1 MTKSATIKSGI
12 PTSKNARHATVK
24 AQVSTKMKVVIGACA
39 AILVLGGLIIAA
51 MPQPASNVAQPASN
65 VAQPASN
72 VAKTVESTASASST
86 GALRARETNFNF
98 GSISMAAGKVT
109 HRYRFM
115 NAGTEPIVLGKMY
128 TSCMCTTA
136 ALVKSSGRKFA
147 PVGMPGHTPIPALNE
162 TLQPNEEAMVEV
174 VFDPAAH
181 GPAGIGPIDRVVTI
195 EHNAGRPLEL
205 AFAANVTP

>member
-109 HRYRFM
+109 HLYRFR
-115 NAGTEPIVLGKMY
+115 NSGAEPIVLGKMY

-195 EHNAGRPLEL
+195 ENSAGQPLEL
-205 AFAANVTP
+205 AFTANVKP

>member
-12 PTSKNARHATVK
+12 PTSKNARHATAK

-51 MPQPASNVAQPASN
+51 MPQPASN

-109 HRYRFM
+109 HLYRFR
-115 NAGTEPIVLGKMY
+115 NSGAEPIVLGKMY

-195 EHNAGRPLEL
+195 ENSAGQPLEL
-205 AFAANVTP
+205 AFSANVKP

>member
-1 MTKSATIKSGI
+1 MSKSTTIKSGI
-12 PTSKNARHATVK
+12 PMSEK
-24 AQVSTKMKVVIGACA
+24 AKHTAAKSRVAMSTKVIVGACVA
-39 AILVLGGLIIAA
+39 VLVLGGLIIAA
-51 MPQPASNVAQPASN
+51 MPEPGATKPAQSR
-65 VAQPASN
+65 
-72 VAKTVESTASASST
+72 STASVSPASVSPASVSPA

-109 HRYRFM
+109 HLYRFR
-115 NAGTEPIVLGKMY
+115 NAGAEPIVLGKMY

-195 EHNAGRPLEL
+195 ENSAGQPLEL
-205 AFAANVTP
+205 AFRANVKP

>member
-1 MTKSATIKSGI
+1 MSKSTTIKSGI
-12 PTSKNARHATVK
+12 PMSEK
-24 AQVSTKMKVVIGACA
+24 AKHTAAKSRVAMSTKVIVGACVA
-39 AILVLGGLIIAA
+39 VLVLGGLIIAA
-51 MPQPASNVAQPASN
+51 MPEPGATKPAQSR
-65 VAQPASN
+65 
-72 VAKTVESTASASST
+72 STASVSPASVSPA

-109 HRYRFM
+109 HLYRFR
-115 NAGTEPIVLGKMY
+115 NAGAEPIVLGKMY

-162 TLQPNEEAMVEV
+162 TMQPNEEAMVEV

-195 EHNAGRPLEL
+195 ENSAGQPLEL
-205 AFAANVTP
+205 AFRANVKP